1 MKQHED
7 NRIYWIDAMR
17 SFACLCVITLHAYVP
32 GGEHGARIVGAIN
45 YFVVAGFI
53 LFFMISGSLVL
64 NEPKKLFPFMKQRFL
79 RIAVP
84 MVIWTIITLLI
95 GCFTGKMG
103 WSDLPQAILLIP
115 FKPQF
120 GTYWF
125 IYVLFGIY
133 LVTPILSL
141 WLNHCTR
148 NELRVILMLGAI
160 ALAIP
165 YLTFIDSDF
174 SNIVSLSNG
183 WLYYFNGY
191 LWLAVMGYYLRRYV
205 NIPRF
210 KWWHYALIVLI
221 IALPV
226 CHFLLKMPPRLLQ
239 DNLAINIVLLSC
251 AYFIIIKHIKLGNRM
266 KRIVCNFAK
275 HSFGIY
281 LIHKQLMNFVILP
294 LMPQSF
300 SLHYIIM
307 YIAVVTTVI
316 VVCYTIVHLLSKLP
330 YSKYFIGL

>member
-1 MKQHED
+1 MKQPDD
-7 NRIYWIDAMR
+7 NRIYWIDAAR
-17 SFACLCVITLHAYVP
+17 SLACLCVLTLHAYVP
-32 GGEHGARIVGAIN
+32 GGTNGARLVGGIN
-45 YFVVAGFI
+45 YFAVAGFI
-53 LFFMISGSLVL
+53 VFFMISGSLVL
-64 NEPKKLFPFMKQRFL
+64 YEPKKFFPFMKQRLL
-79 RIAVP
+79 RVAVP

-103 WSDLPQAILLIP
+103 WSDLPNAILLIP
-115 FKPQF
+115 FEPQF

-141 WLNHCTR
+141 WLNQCSQG
-148 NELRVILMLGAI
+148 ELRVILALGAI
-160 ALAIP
+160 ALATP
-165 YLTFIDSDF
+165 YLKFIDSDTLKV
-174 SNIVSLSNG
+174 VSLSQG

-191 LWLAVMGYYLRRYV
+191 LWLAVMGFYVRKYV

-210 KWWHYALIVLI
+210 KWWHYALIILI

-226 CHFLLKMPPRLLQ
+226 SHFLFKVPPHLLQ
-239 DNLAINIVLLSC
+239 DNLAINVVLLSC
-251 AYFIIIKHIKLGNRM
+251 AFFIVIKHIKLGNRM
-266 KRIVCNFAK
+266 KRIVSNFAK

-294 LMPQSF
+294 LMPESF
-300 SLHYIIM
+300 SVHYIIM
-307 YIAVVTTVI
+307 YIAVITTLV